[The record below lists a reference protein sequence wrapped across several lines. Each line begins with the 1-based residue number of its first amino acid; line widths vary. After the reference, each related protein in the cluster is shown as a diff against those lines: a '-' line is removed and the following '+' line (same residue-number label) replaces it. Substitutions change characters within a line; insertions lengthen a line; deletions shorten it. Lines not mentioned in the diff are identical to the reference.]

1 MRIMTLLIR
10 ASEKRNERIILTTMK
25 INRIIAAFAA
35 CICAVSAFSCTKKND
50 ESSKK
55 QEAATTAAQTEAA
68 AETTTE
74 VTVTENETQEAD
86 DDGKDISD
94 YVTVKE
100 TTPAMYKVTDPETGN
115 ELYML
120 GTMHMVLEDT
130 FPMPSYIMDVY
141 NNCDGIAVELD
152 INSIMSDMQQLQDF
166 YGKLVYTDGTT
177 VKDHLSEETYEKMKE
192 YLTKYNAYNPM
203 LESYVAGFWA
213 NQVESISILS
223 TGDLDTEGVDSK
235 FISMANEDGK
245 KVVNIETVDIQSQ
258 LFLGGSDELFDYK
271 IADILNKTEDSEAY
285 TKEFAE
291 FYDNWASG
299 DIDKLDEE
307 DDEDDVPEDLKDDYE
322 EYMDAIL
329 YDRNDGMAA
338 KAEEFLKNGDN
349 YFFMVGAAHFAG
361 DKGVDDILKEKG
373 YTVERVAA

>member
-1 MRIMTLLIR
+1 
-10 ASEKRNERIILTTMK
+10 MK
-25 INRIIAAFAA
+25 IDRVIAAVAA
-35 CICAVSAFSCTKKND
+35 CLCTVSVFSCTKKND
-50 ESSKK
+50 ESTDK
-55 QEAATTAAQTEAA
+55 QESTTAVQTEAA
-68 AETTTE
+68 DETTTE
-74 VTVTENETQEAD
+74 AISEETVTEKETQRAD
-86 DDGKDISD
+86 NDGKDISD

-115 ELYML
+115 VLYML

-152 INSIMSDMQQLQDF
+152 INSLMSDMQQLQDF
-166 YGKLVYTDGTT
+166 YSKLVYTDGTT

-203 LESYVAGFWA
+203 LESYTAGFWA
-213 NQVESISILS
+213 DQVEVLSLLS

-245 KVVNIETVDIQSQ
+245 KVVNIETADIQSK
-258 LFLGGSDELFDYK
+258 LFLCGSDELFDYK
-271 IADILNKTEDSEAY
+271 IADTIKDAEDLETY
-285 TKEFAE
+285 TKDFAE
-291 FYDNWASG
+291 LYDNWASG
-299 DIDKLDEE
+299 EIDKLDEE
-307 DDEDDVPEDLKDDYE
+307 DDEDEIPEDLKDDYA
-322 EYMDAIL
+322 EYRDAVL
-329 YDRNDGMAA
+329 YDRNEGMAA

-361 DKGVDDILKEKG
+361 DKGVDDILKGKG